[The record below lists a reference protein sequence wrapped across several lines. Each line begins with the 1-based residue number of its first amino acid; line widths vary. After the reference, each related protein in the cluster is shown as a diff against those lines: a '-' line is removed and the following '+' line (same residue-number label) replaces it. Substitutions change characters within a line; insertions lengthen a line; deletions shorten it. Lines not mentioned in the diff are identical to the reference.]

1 MKEINTETI
10 IIMLLLLGFDRV
22 DSILYTL
29 VLGKLIIDNQTTKM
43 FNVEDSK
50 ISEIFLDYVK
60 YENGV
65 FKLKNEL
72 TFVIDQDSDNYSNYP
87 VSLRRFLAYNQ
98 KLVTYLNQLDFKDLI
113 IKKIYL
119 IGTKNW
125 DKLNYLFSKKEQEII
140 SNISNFEDRLKVFK
154 LSKNP

>member
-43 FNVEDSK
+43 FNVGDTK
-50 ISEIFLDYVK
+50 ISKTFLDYVK

-65 FKLKNEL
+65 FKLKDEL
-72 TFVIDQDSDNYSNYP
+72 TLNINSNNHSNYP
-87 VSLRRFLAYNQ
+87 VSLRRFLDYNQ
-98 KLVTYLNQLDFKDLI
+98 KLVTYLNQLDFEDLI

-125 DKLNYLFSKKEQEII
+125 DKQSDLFSKREQEII
-140 SNISNFEDRLKVFK
+140 SNISDFDDRLKVLK

>member
-43 FNVEDSK
+43 FNVEDTK
-50 ISEIFLDYVK
+50 ISKTFLDYVK

-65 FKLKNEL
+65 FKLKDEL
-72 TFVIDQDSDNYSNYP
+72 TLNINSNNHSNYP
-87 VSLRRFLAYNQ
+87 VSLRRFLDYNQ
-98 KLVTYLNQLDFKDLI
+98 KLVTYLNQLDFEDLI

-125 DKLNYLFSKKEQEII
+125 DKQSDLFSKREQEII
-140 SNISNFEDRLKVFK
+140 SNISDFDDRLKVLK